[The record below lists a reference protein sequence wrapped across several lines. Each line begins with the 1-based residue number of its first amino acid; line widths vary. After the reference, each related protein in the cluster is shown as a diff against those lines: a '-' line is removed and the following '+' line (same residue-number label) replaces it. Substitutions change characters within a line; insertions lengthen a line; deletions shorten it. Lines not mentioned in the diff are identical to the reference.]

1 MAGRILAFLEAK
13 GIDVEDRDDVIL
25 AIAVYPGDPED
36 RKSLILEWCKIMGA
50 ALTEEMV
57 EAVRGHP

>member
-13 GIDVEDRDDVIL
+13 DVDVNDRDAAIL
-25 AIAVYPGDPED
+25 AIAAYPGDPED
-36 RKSLILEWCKIMGA
+36 RKSLIREWCLVTGA

>member
-1 MAGRILAFLEAK
+1 MAFLEAA
-13 GIDVEDRDDVIL
+13 DVDVDDRDAVIL
-25 AIAVYPGDPED
+25 AIARYPFDPED
-36 RKSLILEWCKIMGA
+36 RKSLVREWCQITGA